1 MSVELL
7 QMLSLVSYIV
17 AGVLFLLA
25 VALFFLL
32 SIPRVFGD
40 ITGANARKAIEN
52 IRQQNEG
59 SGDKAYKPSPVNA
72 VRGKITDKISPSG
85 KIERKT
91 GNFGV
96 AVETAKLSTAQLA
109 REAQETKLLN
119 DDQNETTVLN
129 NPANET
135 TVLQLEESKDGFAVD
150 FEIGFIGSA
159 EIIE

>member
-1 MSVELL
+1 MTVELL
-7 QMLSLVSYIV
+7 QMLSLVFYIT
-17 AGVLFLLA
+17 AGVLFLFA

-52 IRQQNEG
+52 IRQQNEV

-85 KIERKT
+85 RIERKT

-96 AVETAKLSTAQLA
+96 AVETAKLSTVQLA
-109 REAQETKLLN
+109 REAQETMLLN

-129 NPANET
+129 NSANET
-135 TVLQLEESKDGFAVD
+135 TVLQLEESKDGFTVD
-150 FEIGFIGSA
+150 FEIGFIGTS